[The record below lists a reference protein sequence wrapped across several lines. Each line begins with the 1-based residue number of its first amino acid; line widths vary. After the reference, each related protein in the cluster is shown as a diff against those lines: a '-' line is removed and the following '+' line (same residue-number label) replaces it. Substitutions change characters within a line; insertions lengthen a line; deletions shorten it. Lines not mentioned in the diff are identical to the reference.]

1 LFKKTPKDAN
11 EATIQM
17 NFERDG
23 AERIPKALSED
34 ELLALDELSRRLGG
48 RGVGIRV
55 AHDEILSQ
63 ILAPNGAM
71 DRIAKSK
78 LGNDALSVRA
88 ILFDKQPGANW
99 ALGWHQDRT
108 IAVRKRIEVPG
119 FGPWSRKSGIDHVEP
134 PFEYIERMITLRA
147 HLDVCGSDNAPLLII
162 PGSHRLGRLAI
173 KDIEGVVARS
183 KPVACL
189 ADAGDIWVYAS
200 AILHASNAASSPTHR
215 RVLHVDYSNAQLPNG
230 LEWFGVK

>member
-1 LFKKTPKDAN
+1 
-11 EATIQM
+11 M
-17 NFERDG
+17 NLECDG

-34 ELLALDELSRRLGG
+34 EQKALDELTHRVGRRGAG
-48 RGVGIRV
+48 TRV
-55 AHDEILSQ
+55 AHDEIVSR
-63 ILAPNGAM
+63 ILAPGGSM

-78 LGNDALSVRA
+78 LANDAVPVRA
-88 ILFDKQPGANW
+88 IIFDKQAGANW

-108 IAVRKRIEVPG
+108 IAVRRRIEMPG

-147 HLDVCGSDNAPLLII
+147 HLDFCGSDNAPLLII
-162 PGSHRLGRLAI
+162 PGSHLLGRFPI
-173 KDIEGVVARS
+173 KEIEGVVARS
-183 KPVACL
+183 KPFACL

-200 AILHASNAASSPTHR
+200 AILHSSNAAHAPTHR
-215 RVLHVDYSNAQLPNG
+215 RVLHVDYSNAQLPGG